1 MQRYFI
7 PESSVTVGETMIL
20 DQEISHHMLKVMRN
34 QVKESVYL
42 VSAEQM
48 LYEAVLIEEVDKK
61 AKVKIKQQLATPSTE
76 LPINVT
82 IACGLSK
89 NDKLDW
95 IVQKG
100 TECGMSAF
108 IPIALQRDV
117 VKWPAKKVTQR
128 IERLQKIA
136 KEAAQQSYRL
146 KVPKVDSYTSFK
158 QLLDLSKEYDH
169 LFVAYEETAKNN
181 ELKTLVVAH
190 ESLRFDDKV
199 LVVFGSEGGFN
210 PTEITQL
217 EEVGFIPIG
226 LGPRI
231 LRAETAPIYY
241 LATLSYIS
249 EMMNK
254 PFT

>member
-7 PESSVTVGETMIL
+7 PQTSLTVGEQITL

-34 QVKESVYL
+34 RLEKSVYL
-42 VSAEQM
+42 VSADQT
-48 LYEAVLIEEVDKK
+48 LYEAILVEEVDNK
-61 AKVKIKQQLATPSTE
+61 AKVKINQQLITSSTE

-89 NDKLDW
+89 NDKLEW

-100 TECGMSAF
+100 TECGMSEF
-108 IPIALQRDV
+108 MPVALQRDV
-117 VKWPAKKVTQR
+117 VKWPQKKVTQR
-128 IERLQKIA
+128 VNRLQKIA

-146 KVPKVDSYTSFK
+146 KVPKIQSYTSFK
-158 QLLDLSKEYDH
+158 QLLELSKQYDQ
-169 LFVAYEETAKNN
+169 LFIAYEETAKNN

-190 ESLRFDDKV
+190 ESLNPEDKV
-199 LVVFGSEGGFN
+199 LVLFGSEGGFD
-210 PTEITQL
+210 PTEIQQL
-217 EEVGFIPIG
+217 EEVGFTTIG

-241 LATLSYIS
+241 LATLSYMS